1 MWDRALEVFLKRFV
15 QVGTLTVTLASG
27 KVIRAGSGDPAFA
40 IRLTDPDLPRRLC
53 LSPDL
58 AFGEGYM
65 DGTLLIEGDDL
76 RGILGMLIGN
86 QSRTEYM
93 PLWAGVA
100 GRVRGLKRGF
110 DQWNPAHRSQA
121 NVAHH
126 YDLSGALYEL
136 FLDADKQYSCA
147 YFRDPGMTLEEA
159 QAAKKAHIAG
169 KLLIEPGMRVLDIG
183 CGWGGMALTL
193 ARDFGA
199 RVVGVTLSQEQIKV
213 ARERVAAAGLA
224 DRVEFHLMDYRKV
237 EGPFDRIVSVGMF
250 EHVGVPHYR
259 EYFGKVR
266 DLLTPD
272 GVALIHTIGRL
283 RPPTA
288 SGPWITKYI
297 FPGGYCPALSEMTAA
312 IEKEEIEQT
321 DIEVW
326 RHHYAMTLRHW
337 HDRFVARI
345 DEARALYDDR
355 FCRMWRFYLIAAE
368 MSFIAGHQVVFQV
381 QLARRKDAVPLT
393 RDYLY
398 QGEAPYLTAHAAE

>member
-1 MWDRALEVFLKRFV
+1 VRISDE
-15 QVGTLTVTLASG
+15 G
-27 KVIRAGSGDPAFA
+27 
-40 IRLTDPDLPRRLC
+40 LPRRLC
-53 LSPDL
+53 LMPEM
-58 AFGEGYM
+58 AFGEAYM
-65 DGTLLIEGDDL
+65 DGTLTIEGDDL
-76 RGILGMLIGN
+76 RGLLAMVTRNI
-86 QSRTEYM
+86 SRAEYM

-100 GRVRGLKRGF
+100 GRLRDMKRGI
-110 DQWNPAHRSQA
+110 DQRNPAHRAKQ

-126 YDLSGALYEL
+126 YDLSGELYDL

-147 YFRDPGMTLEEA
+147 YFRHPGMTLEEA

-169 KLLIEPGMRVLDIG
+169 KLMIEPGMRVLDIG

-193 ARDFGA
+193 ARDYGA
-199 RVVGVTLSQEQIKV
+199 RVVGVTLSEEQIKV
-213 ARERVAAAGLA
+213 AQARAQAAGLG
-224 DRVEFHLMDYRKV
+224 DRVEFRLMDYRKV

-266 DLLTPD
+266 DLLVPD

-283 RPPTA
+283 RPPT
-288 SGPWITKYI
+288 STNPWIAKYI
-297 FPGGYCPALSEMTAA
+297 FPGGYCPALSEVTAA
-312 IEKEEIEQT
+312 IEKEDVDQT

-345 DEARALYDDR
+345 DEARRLYDER
-355 FCRMWRFYLIAAE
+355 FCRMWRFYLIASE
-368 MSFIAGHQVVFQV
+368 MSFVEGHQVVFQI

-398 QGEAPYLTAHAAE
+398 PGDQRWVAAHAAE